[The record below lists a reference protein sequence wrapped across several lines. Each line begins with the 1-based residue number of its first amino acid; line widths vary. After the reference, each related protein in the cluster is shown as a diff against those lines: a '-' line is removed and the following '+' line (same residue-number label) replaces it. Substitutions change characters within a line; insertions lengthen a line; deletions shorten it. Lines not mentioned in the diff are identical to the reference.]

1 MGAMAT
7 RIVVADG
14 EPLFREGLVQL
25 LSTQQ
30 DFRVVGEAADTVEA
44 LERVWRDRPNLVLM
58 TLDLPPAGGQET
70 ARRIRR
76 INPEIKIIML
86 APPSAGAQRTVMDD
100 VHSVVPC
107 SARAS
112 QIFERIR
119 AMSGRGEPPPGPVTE
134 LAPRRDVPAVPDSHA
149 LTPRQKEV
157 LALLARAW
165 SNRDIEEALGIRNS
179 TVKRHVRHILRK
191 LHVNNRVQAAL
202 YAYRMPHDTQKG
214 ALQ

>member
-1 MGAMAT
+1 MAT
-7 RIVVADG
+7 RIIVADG
-14 EPLFREGLVQL
+14 EPLFREGLTQL

-44 LERVWRDRPNLVLM
+44 LERVWRDRPNLVLL

-76 INPEIKIIML
+76 INPEIKVILL
-86 APPSAGAQRTVMDD
+86 APPSGGDSLSTIMDD
-100 VHSVVPC
+100 VHGVVPC

-119 AMSGRGEPPPGPVTE
+119 AISARGEPPPSPVTE
-134 LAPRRDVPAVPDSHA
+134 LAPPRDVSAVSDSHA

-202 YAYRMPHDTQKG
+202 YAYRLPTDAQKG
-214 ALQ
+214 AMQ